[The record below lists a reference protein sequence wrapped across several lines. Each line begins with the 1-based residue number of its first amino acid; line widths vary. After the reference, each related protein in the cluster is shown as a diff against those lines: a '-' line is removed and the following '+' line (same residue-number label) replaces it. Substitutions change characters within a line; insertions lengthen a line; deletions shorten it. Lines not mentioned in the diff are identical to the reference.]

1 MGHPNEHRPSEF
13 LLECH
18 WAHFLFTL
26 VRRVGR
32 VQLRSIEANTGDG
45 SHSGH
50 LASSHR
56 PREEHCRCSCET
68 CRNDEPISAPAAD
81 DAPLASIRNLN
92 VYTVS
97 EFSTKTFASVT
108 SQVNA
113 VDLYPVVRR
122 KAAYQ
127 LQPRSERYCRPEEKN
142 TGGTK
147 VVGACLGAL
156 ATRIRLPHSTYLRRS
171 KLCVFSGLSF

>member
-1 MGHPNEHRPSEF
+1 MGHPNEHRSSEF
-13 LLECH
+13 LLECQ
-18 WAHFLFTL
+18 WTRFTL
-26 VRRVGR
+26 VRRVER
-32 VQLRSIEANTGDG
+32 VQLRSIEVNTGDG
-45 SHSGH
+45 SGH
-50 LASSHR
+50 LVSSHR
-56 PREEHCRCSCET
+56 PREERCRSSCET

-92 VYTVS
+92 VYAVS
-97 EFSTKTFASVT
+97 EFSTKTFASGT

-147 VVGACLGAL
+147 VVDACLGAL